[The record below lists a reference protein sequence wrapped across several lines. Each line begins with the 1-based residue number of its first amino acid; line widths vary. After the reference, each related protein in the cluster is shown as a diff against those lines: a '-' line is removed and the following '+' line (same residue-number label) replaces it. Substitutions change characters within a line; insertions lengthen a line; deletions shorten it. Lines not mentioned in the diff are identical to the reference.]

1 MLVYEIF
8 CRESLSTYI
17 HLSTKLL
24 SIVSFLVVDQVPQLD
39 CKPQLSNLDSGP
51 LTVAPNT

>member
-39 CKPQLSNLDSGP
+39 FKPQLSNLDSGP
-51 LTVAPNT
+51 LTIAPNT